1 MGYNKLKFTHFFFG
15 KTSCSYISWVIGSWL
30 YRFYIIAHAIIP
42 PCQNSVN
49 LIVVSWTNDLVK
61 FP

>member
-1 MGYNKLKFTHFFFG
+1 MGYYKLKFTHFFLQNR
-15 KTSCSYISWVIGSWL
+15 VIGSWL